1 MATTT
6 SLTPPDQHREPP
18 PQLGGVLW
26 WALCAAAALGL
37 AVCSSLGPHR
47 VWGAAAAFGYLAA
60 ALVAARGRSSRTA
73 GTVALAGAV
82 ALPLLWLLAVDRAQ
96 LEVRVVARS
105 AALLLAEGTPY
116 LHRPWVPEDFNPY
129 LPGMSVFG
137 LPEALAGPG
146 PLTDPRLWMGAAFLG
161 ALAPA
166 LPAGSR
172 SAPLRWIAACPLVA
186 LPLAVGG
193 VDLPVAGLMCLGLA
207 LSGRGRAGAAG
218 LALGA
223 AAALKWTAW
232 PAIPVVLALMTA
244 SSRSGG
250 RAAGGAVVRSGGREA
265 GGAVVRSGGR
275 AAGGAVVRSGGR
287 EAGGAVVRSGG
298 REAGGAV
305 VRSGDREAGG
315 EVVRSG
321 GREAGCAVVRSDG
334 RQAGRAASRCGLVA
348 LLTAAVLVLPAA
360 LRDPGAFR
368 AHVVDFPLGL
378 TDAVS
383 SAASPF
389 PGHLLAIHVPGG
401 RTLALLLLG
410 AGALLLALS
419 LLVRPP
425 ATAADAAVRL
435 ALGLLLATAFMPAS
449 RFGYLV
455 YPLVLVAWAAIR
467 QEPGHALLRRIR
479 ESAPR

>member
-6 SLTPPDQHREPP
+6 PLTPPDQRRKPP
-18 PQLGGVLW
+18 PIPSGALW
-26 WALCAAAALGL
+26 WAVCSAASLGL
-37 AVCSSLGPHR
+37 AACSSLGPHR
-47 VWGAAAAFGYLAA
+47 VWGTAAGLGYLAA
-60 ALVAARGRSSRTA
+60 ALLASRGRSPRT
-73 GTVALAGAV
+73 AGAV
-82 ALPLLWLLAVDRAQ
+82 AVTGAVLLPLLWLLAVDRAQ

-105 AALLLAEGTPY
+105 AGLLLAEGTPY
-116 LHRPWVPEDFNPY
+116 LQHPVVPEDFNPY
-129 LPGMSVFG
+129 LPGMAVFG
-137 LPEALAGPG
+137 LPEAVAGPG

-161 ALAPA
+161 AFALA

-207 LSGRGRAGAAG
+207 LAGQGRAGAAG

-232 PAIPVVLALMTA
+232 PAIPVALALLA
-244 SSRSGG
+244 AASRSAGRPADRG
-250 RAAGGAVVRSGGREA
+250 EGRRPADRAAA
-265 GGAVVRSGGR
+265 
-275 AAGGAVVRSGGR
+275 
-287 EAGGAVVRSGG
+287 
-298 REAGGAV
+298 
-305 VRSGDREAGG
+305 
-315 EVVRSG
+315 
-321 GREAGCAVVRSDG
+321 
-334 RQAGRAASRCGLVA
+334 RCGLVA
-348 LLTAAVLVLPAA
+348 LLTAAALVLPAA

-383 SAASPF
+383 SAASPL
-389 PGHLLAIHVPGG
+389 PGHLLATHVPGG

-410 AGALLLALS
+410 VSALLIALS

-425 ATAADAAVRL
+425 ATTADAAARL
-435 ALGLLLATAFMPAS
+435 ALGLLLAIAFLPAS

-455 YPLVLVAWAAIR
+455 HPLVIAVWAAVR
-467 QEPGHALLRRIR
+467 ETPGHPLLLRVQKRVSR
-479 ESAPR
+479 

>member
-6 SLTPPDQHREPP
+6 PLTPPDQHREPP
-18 PQLGGVLW
+18 PLLGGACW

-47 VWGAAAAFGYLAA
+47 VWGATAALGYLAA
-60 ALVAARGRSSRTA
+60 ALLAARGRSPRT
-73 GTVALAGAV
+73 AGAV
-82 ALPLLWLLAVDRAQ
+82 AVAGAVLLPLLWLLAVDRAQ

-105 AALLLAEGTPY
+105 AGLLLAEGTPY
-116 LHRPWVPEDFNPY
+116 LQHPVVPEDFNPY
-129 LPGMSVFG
+129 FPGMAVFG
-137 LPEALAGPG
+137 LPEAVAGPG

-161 ALAPA
+161 AFAFA

-172 SAPLRWIAACPLVA
+172 SAPLWWIAACPLVA

-207 LSGRGRAGAAG
+207 LAGRGRAGAAG
-218 LALGA
+218 LVLGV

-232 PAIPVVLALMTA
+232 PAIPVVLALLA
-244 SSRSGG
+244 VSPRSTGRPG
-250 RAAGGAVVRSGGREA
+250 DRGEGRPPADRAAA
-265 GGAVVRSGGR
+265 
-275 AAGGAVVRSGGR
+275 
-287 EAGGAVVRSGG
+287 
-298 REAGGAV
+298 
-305 VRSGDREAGG
+305 
-315 EVVRSG
+315 
-321 GREAGCAVVRSDG
+321 
-334 RQAGRAASRCGLVA
+334 RCGLVA
-348 LLTAAVLVLPAA
+348 LLTAAALVLPAA

-383 SAASPF
+383 SAASPL
-389 PGHLLAIHVPGG
+389 PGHLLATHVPGG

-410 AGALLLALS
+410 VSALLLALS
-419 LLVRPP
+419 LLLRPP
-425 ATAADAAVRL
+425 ATTADAAARL

-455 YPLVLVAWAAIR
+455 HPLVLAVWAAAR
-467 QEPGHALLRRIR
+467 ETPGHPLLLRVQKQVSR
-479 ESAPR
+479 

>member
-18 PQLGGVLW
+18 PRLGGVLW

-60 ALVAARGRSSRTA
+60 ALVAARGRSARTA
-73 GTVALAGAV
+73 ETVALAGAV

-116 LHRPWVPEDFNPY
+116 VHRPWVPEDFNPY

-146 PLTDPRLWMGAAFLG
+146 PLTDPRLWMGVAFLG

-207 LSGRGRAGAAG
+207 LAGRGRAGAAG

-244 SSRSGG
+244 SSRSD
-250 RAAGGAVVRSGGREA
+250 GREA
-265 GGAVVRSGGR
+265 GGAVVRSDGQE
-275 AAGGAVVRSGGR
+275 AGWAVVRSRGR
-287 EAGGAVVRSGG
+287 EAR
-298 REAGGAV
+298 
-305 VRSGDREAGG
+305 
-315 EVVRSG
+315 
-321 GREAGCAVVRSDG
+321 CAVVRSDG
-334 RQAGRAASRCGLVA
+334 REAGRAASRCGLVA
-348 LLTAAVLVLPAA
+348 LLTAALLVLPAA

-389 PGHLLAIHVPGG
+389 PGHLLATHVPGG

-419 LLVRPP
+419 LLRPP

-467 QEPGHALLRRIR
+467 QEPGHALLRRVR

>member
-6 SLTPPDQHREPP
+6 PLTPSDQRRKPP
-18 PQLGGVLW
+18 PPPVDALW

-37 AVCSSLGPHR
+37 AGCSSLGPHR
-47 VWGAAAAFGYLAA
+47 VWGTAAGLGYLAA
-60 ALVAARGRSSRTA
+60 ALLASRGRSPRT
-73 GTVALAGAV
+73 AGAV
-82 ALPLLWLLAVDRAQ
+82 AVTGAVLLPLLWLLAVDRAQ

-105 AALLLAEGTPY
+105 AGLLLVEGAPY
-116 LHRPWVPEDFNPY
+116 LQHPVVPEDFNPY
-129 LPGMSVFG
+129 LPGMAVFG
-137 LPEALAGPG
+137 LPEAVAGPG

-161 ALAPA
+161 AFALA
-166 LPAGSR
+166 LPAGAR

-207 LSGRGRAGAAG
+207 LAGQGRAGAAG

-232 PAIPVVLALMTA
+232 PAIPVALALLA
-244 SSRSGG
+244 AASRSAGRPAD
-250 RAAGGAVVRSGGREA
+250 RAAA
-265 GGAVVRSGGR
+265 
-275 AAGGAVVRSGGR
+275 
-287 EAGGAVVRSGG
+287 
-298 REAGGAV
+298 
-305 VRSGDREAGG
+305 
-315 EVVRSG
+315 
-321 GREAGCAVVRSDG
+321 
-334 RQAGRAASRCGLVA
+334 RCGLVA
-348 LLTAAVLVLPAA
+348 LLTAAALVLPAA

-383 SAASPF
+383 SAASPL
-389 PGHLLAIHVPGG
+389 PGHLLATHVPGG

-410 AGALLLALS
+410 VSALLIALS

-425 ATAADAAVRL
+425 ATTADAAARL
-435 ALGLLLATAFMPAS
+435 ALGLLLAIAFMPAS

-455 YPLVLVAWAAIR
+455 HPLVLAVWAAVR
-467 QEPGHALLRRIR
+467 ETPGHPLLLRVRKQVSR
-479 ESAPR
+479 

>member
-6 SLTPPDQHREPP
+6 PLTPPDQHREPP
-18 PQLGGVLW
+18 PLLGCACW

-47 VWGAAAAFGYLAA
+47 VWGAIAALGYLAA
-60 ALVAARGRSSRTA
+60 ALLAVRGRSPRT
-73 GTVALAGAV
+73 AGAV
-82 ALPLLWLLAVDRAQ
+82 AVAGAVLLPLLWLLAVDRAQ

-105 AALLLAEGTPY
+105 AGLLLAEGTPY
-116 LHRPWVPEDFNPY
+116 LQHPVVPEDFDPY
-129 LPGMSVFG
+129 LPGMAVFG
-137 LPEALAGPG
+137 LPEAVAGPG

-161 ALAPA
+161 AFAFA

-207 LSGRGRAGAAG
+207 LAGRGRAGAAG
-218 LALGA
+218 LALGV

-232 PAIPVVLALMTA
+232 PAIPVVLTLLAV
-244 SSRSGG
+244 SSRSTGRPG
-250 RAAGGAVVRSGGREA
+250 DRGEGRPPADRAAA
-265 GGAVVRSGGR
+265 
-275 AAGGAVVRSGGR
+275 
-287 EAGGAVVRSGG
+287 
-298 REAGGAV
+298 
-305 VRSGDREAGG
+305 
-315 EVVRSG
+315 
-321 GREAGCAVVRSDG
+321 
-334 RQAGRAASRCGLVA
+334 RCGLVA
-348 LLTAAVLVLPAA
+348 LLTAAALVLPAA

-383 SAASPF
+383 SAASPL
-389 PGHLLAIHVPGG
+389 PGHLLATHVPGG

-410 AGALLLALS
+410 VSALLLALS
-419 LLVRPP
+419 LLLRPP
-425 ATAADAAVRL
+425 ATTADAAARL

-455 YPLVLVAWAAIR
+455 HPLVLAVWAAVR
-467 QEPGHALLRRIR
+467 ETPGHPLLLRVRKQVSR
-479 ESAPR
+479 

>member
-18 PQLGGVLW
+18 PRLGGVLW

-60 ALVAARGRSSRTA
+60 ALVAARGRSARTA
-73 GTVALAGAV
+73 ETVALAGAV

-116 LHRPWVPEDFNPY
+116 VHRPWVPEDFNPY

-207 LSGRGRAGAAG
+207 LAGRGRAGAAG

-244 SSRSGG
+244 SSRSD
-250 RAAGGAVVRSGGREA
+250 GREA
-265 GGAVVRSGGR
+265 GGAVVRSDGQE
-275 AAGGAVVRSGGR
+275 AGWAVVRSRGR
-287 EAGGAVVRSGG
+287 EAR
-298 REAGGAV
+298 
-305 VRSGDREAGG
+305 
-315 EVVRSG
+315 
-321 GREAGCAVVRSDG
+321 CAVVRSDG
-334 RQAGRAASRCGLVA
+334 REAGRAASRCGLVA
-348 LLTAAVLVLPAA
+348 LLTAALLVLPAA

-389 PGHLLAIHVPGG
+389 PGHLLATHVPGG

-467 QEPGHALLRRIR
+467 QEPGHALLRRVR

>member
-6 SLTPPDQHREPP
+6 PLTPPDQRRKPP
-18 PQLGGVLW
+18 PIPSGALW
-26 WALCAAAALGL
+26 WAVCSAAALGL
-37 AVCSSLGPHR
+37 AACSSLGPHR
-47 VWGAAAAFGYLAA
+47 VWGTAAGLGYLAA
-60 ALVAARGRSSRTA
+60 ALLASRGRSPRT
-73 GTVALAGAV
+73 AGAV
-82 ALPLLWLLAVDRAQ
+82 AVTGAVLLPLLWLLAVDRAQ

-105 AALLLAEGTPY
+105 AGLLLAEGTPY
-116 LHRPWVPEDFNPY
+116 LQHPVVPEDFNPY
-129 LPGMSVFG
+129 LPGMAVFG
-137 LPEALAGPG
+137 LPEAVAGPG

-161 ALAPA
+161 AFALA

-207 LSGRGRAGAAG
+207 LAGQGRAGAAG

-232 PAIPVVLALMTA
+232 PAIPVALALLA
-244 SSRSGG
+244 AASRSAGRPADRG
-250 RAAGGAVVRSGGREA
+250 EGRRPADRAAA
-265 GGAVVRSGGR
+265 
-275 AAGGAVVRSGGR
+275 
-287 EAGGAVVRSGG
+287 
-298 REAGGAV
+298 
-305 VRSGDREAGG
+305 
-315 EVVRSG
+315 
-321 GREAGCAVVRSDG
+321 
-334 RQAGRAASRCGLVA
+334 RCGLVA
-348 LLTAAVLVLPAA
+348 LLTAAALVLPAA

-383 SAASPF
+383 SAASPL
-389 PGHLLAIHVPGG
+389 PGHLLATHVPGG

-410 AGALLLALS
+410 VSALLIALS

-425 ATAADAAVRL
+425 ATTADAAARL
-435 ALGLLLATAFMPAS
+435 ALGLLLAIAFLPAS

-455 YPLVLVAWAAIR
+455 HPLVIAVWAAVR
-467 QEPGHALLRRIR
+467 ETPGHPLLLRVQKRVSR
-479 ESAPR
+479 

>member
-6 SLTPPDQHREPP
+6 PLTPPDQRRKPP
-18 PQLGGVLW
+18 PIPSGALW
-26 WALCAAAALGL
+26 WAVCSAAALGL
-37 AVCSSLGPHR
+37 AACSSLGPHR
-47 VWGAAAAFGYLAA
+47 VWGTAAGAGYLAA
-60 ALVAARGRSSRTA
+60 ALLAARGRSPRT
-73 GTVALAGAV
+73 AGAV
-82 ALPLLWLLAVDRAQ
+82 AVTGAVLLPLLWLLAVDRAQ

-105 AALLLAEGTPY
+105 AGLLLAEGTPY
-116 LHRPWVPEDFNPY
+116 LQHPVVPEDFNPY
-129 LPGMSVFG
+129 LPGMAVFG
-137 LPEALAGPG
+137 LPEAVAGPG

-161 ALAPA
+161 AFALA

-207 LSGRGRAGAAG
+207 LAGRGKAGAAG

-232 PAIPVVLALMTA
+232 PAIPVALALLA
-244 SSRSGG
+244 AASRSAGRPADRG
-250 RAAGGAVVRSGGREA
+250 EGRPADRAAA
-265 GGAVVRSGGR
+265 
-275 AAGGAVVRSGGR
+275 
-287 EAGGAVVRSGG
+287 
-298 REAGGAV
+298 
-305 VRSGDREAGG
+305 
-315 EVVRSG
+315 
-321 GREAGCAVVRSDG
+321 
-334 RQAGRAASRCGLVA
+334 RCGLVA
-348 LLTAAVLVLPAA
+348 LLTAAALVLPAA

-383 SAASPF
+383 SAASPL
-389 PGHLLAIHVPGG
+389 PDHLLATHVPGG

-410 AGALLLALS
+410 VSALLIALS

-425 ATAADAAVRL
+425 ATPADAAVRL
-435 ALGLLLATAFMPAS
+435 ALGLLLAIAFMPAS

-455 YPLVLVAWAAIR
+455 HPLVIAVWAAVR
-467 QEPGHALLRRIR
+467 ETPGHPLLLRVRKR
-479 ESAPR
+479 VSR

>member
-6 SLTPPDQHREPP
+6 PLTPPDQHREPP
-18 PQLGGVLW
+18 PLLGGACW

-47 VWGAAAAFGYLAA
+47 VWGATAALGYLAA
-60 ALVAARGRSSRTA
+60 ALLAARGRSPRT
-73 GTVALAGAV
+73 AGAV
-82 ALPLLWLLAVDRAQ
+82 AVAGAVLLPLLWLLAVDRAQ

-105 AALLLAEGTPY
+105 AGLLLAEGTPY
-116 LHRPWVPEDFNPY
+116 LQHPVVPEDFNPY
-129 LPGMSVFG
+129 LPGMAVFG
-137 LPEALAGPG
+137 LPEAVAGPG
-146 PLTDPRLWMGAAFLG
+146 PLTDPRLWLGAAFLG
-161 ALAPA
+161 AFAFA

-207 LSGRGRAGAAG
+207 LAGRGRAGAAG
-218 LALGA
+218 LVLGV

-232 PAIPVVLALMTA
+232 PAIPVVLALLA
-244 SSRSGG
+244 VSPRSTGRPG
-250 RAAGGAVVRSGGREA
+250 DRGEGRPPADRAAA
-265 GGAVVRSGGR
+265 
-275 AAGGAVVRSGGR
+275 
-287 EAGGAVVRSGG
+287 
-298 REAGGAV
+298 
-305 VRSGDREAGG
+305 
-315 EVVRSG
+315 
-321 GREAGCAVVRSDG
+321 
-334 RQAGRAASRCGLVA
+334 RCGLVA
-348 LLTAAVLVLPAA
+348 LLTAAALVLPAA

-383 SAASPF
+383 SAASPL
-389 PGHLLAIHVPGG
+389 PGHLLATHVPGG

-410 AGALLLALS
+410 VSALLLALS
-419 LLVRPP
+419 LLLRPP
-425 ATAADAAVRL
+425 ATTADAAARL

-455 YPLVLVAWAAIR
+455 HPLVLAVWAAAR
-467 QEPGHALLRRIR
+467 ETPGHPLLLRVQKQVSR
-479 ESAPR
+479 

>member
-18 PQLGGVLW
+18 PRLGGVLW

-60 ALVAARGRSSRTA
+60 ALIAARGRGARTA
-73 GTVALAGAV
+73 GTVALAGVV

-250 RAAGGAVVRSGGREA
+250 RAAGGAVVRSD
-265 GGAVVRSGGR
+265 
-275 AAGGAVVRSGGR
+275 GR

-298 REAGGAV
+298 RETDRGV
-305 VRSGDREAGG
+305 VRSR
-315 EVVRSG
+315 
-321 GREAGCAVVRSDG
+321 GREAGCGVIRSDG
-334 RQAGRAASRCGLVA
+334 REAGRAASRCGLVA

-389 PGHLLAIHVPGG
+389 PGHLLATHVPGG

-479 ESAPR
+479 ESVPR

>member
-60 ALVAARGRSSRTA
+60 ALIAARGRSSRTA
-73 GTVALAGAV
+73 ETVALAGAV

-116 LHRPWVPEDFNPY
+116 LHRPWVPGDFNPY

-207 LSGRGRAGAAG
+207 LAGRGRAGAAG
-218 LALGA
+218 LTLGA

-250 RAAGGAVVRSGGREA
+250 RAAGGAVVRSDG
-265 GGAVVRSGGR
+265 
-275 AAGGAVVRSGGR
+275 
-287 EAGGAVVRSGG
+287 
-298 REAGGAV
+298 
-305 VRSGDREAGG
+305 REAGG

-321 GREAGCAVVRSDG
+321 GREAGCGAVRSGGREAGGAVVRSDGREAGGEVVRSGGREAGCGVIRSGG

-389 PGHLLAIHVPGG
+389 PGHLLATHVPGG

-455 YPLVLVAWAAIR
+455 YPLVLVAWAAAR
-467 QEPGHALLRRIR
+467 EGPGQVLFRRVR

>member
-6 SLTPPDQHREPP
+6 PLIPPDQHRKPP
-18 PQLGGVLW
+18 PPPFAVLW

-47 VWGAAAAFGYLAA
+47 VWGTAAALGYLAA
-60 ALVAARGRSSRTA
+60 ALLALRGRSPRT
-73 GTVALAGAV
+73 AGAV
-82 ALPLLWLLAVDRAQ
+82 AVTGAVLLPLLWLLAVERAQ

-105 AALLLAEGTPY
+105 AGMLLADGTPY
-116 LHRPWVPEDFNPY
+116 LQRPLVPEDFNPY
-129 LPGMSVFG
+129 LPGMAVFG
-137 LPEALAGPG
+137 LPEAVAGTG

-161 ALAPA
+161 AFALA

-172 SAPLRWIAACPLVA
+172 AAPLRWIAACPLVA

-207 LSGRGRAGAAG
+207 LAGRGRTGAAG

-232 PAIPVVLALMTA
+232 PAIPVALALLA
-244 SSRSGG
+244 
-250 RAAGGAVVRSGGREA
+250 
-265 GGAVVRSGGR
+265 
-275 AAGGAVVRSGGR
+275 
-287 EAGGAVVRSGG
+287 
-298 REAGGAV
+298 
-305 VRSGDREAGG
+305 
-315 EVVRSG
+315 
-321 GREAGCAVVRSDG
+321 
-334 RQAGRAASRCGLVA
+334 AASRGADRPADRAVPRCGLVA
-348 LLTAAVLVLPAA
+348 LLTAAALVLPAA

-383 SAASPF
+383 SAASPL
-389 PGHLLAIHVPGG
+389 PGHLLATHVPGG
-401 RTLALLLLG
+401 RTPALLLLG
-410 AGALLLALS
+410 MSALLLALS

-425 ATAADAAVRL
+425 AAAADAAVRL
-435 ALGLLLATAFMPAS
+435 ALGLLLAIAFMPAS

-455 YPLVLVAWAAIR
+455 HPLVLAAWAAAR
-467 QEPGHALLRRIR
+467 QAPDQHPLLVRARKLVSR
-479 ESAPR
+479 